1 MDEHEEH
8 WDRILDTN
16 LKGLFFCAQKVGRVM
31 VSQGQFVEIQGTAE
45 GKPFSKET
53 ADALLALAQ
62 QGIAKL
68 FKIQKQ
74 TLRALP

>member
-1 MDEHEEH
+1 
-8 WDRILDTN
+8 
-16 LKGLFFCAQKVGRVM
+16 VVM
-31 VSQGQFVEIQGTAE
+31 TDKNEFVEIQGTAE
-45 GKPFSKET
+45 GNPFSKET
-53 ADALLALAQ
+53 ADALLSLAQ